1 MAANEK
7 PAKNINQLFKDI
19 PLQHVTAFNNIS
31 CLSYMGAAVGHV
43 DADDPSLQFLL
54 IAKDVATL
62 DRIAKHLGLSCD
74 LTKAKGVGVTP
85 ATHLRVIP
93 YAQASDHLMSRTY
106 PDPMASAKPA
116 PQAAPDDED
125 W

>member
-31 CLSYMGAAVGHV
+31 CLSYMGAALGHI
-43 DADDPSLQFLL
+43 DDDPSLQF
-54 IAKDVATL
+54 IIVAKDTATL
-62 DRIAKHLGLSCD
+62 ARISKRYGLGSD
-74 LTKAKGVGVTP
+74 LTKAMGVGVTP

-93 YAQASDHLMSRTY
+93 YAQASDHLLSRTY
-106 PDPMASAKPA
+106 PDPMASQKPA

>member
-31 CLSYMGAAVGHV
+31 ALSYMGAALGHI
-43 DADDPSLQFLL
+43 DDDDPSLQF
-54 IAKDVATL
+54 IIVAKDVATL
-62 DRIAKHLGLSCD
+62 ARISKRYGLGSD
-74 LTKAKGVGVTP
+74 LTKAMGVGVTP

-93 YAQASDHLMSRTY
+93 YAQASDHLLSRTY
-106 PDPMASAKPA
+106 PDPMASEKATPA
-116 PQAAPDDED
+116 AAPDDED